1 MATTIFWIIIAIV
14 LFDFIF
20 EKILDYLNSKSMKE
34 TLPEELE
41 GIYDAEKY
49 AKSQQYEKVNSRFSL
64 VTSTFSL
71 ILILAMLFGGGF
83 GFMDQWVRSISEN
96 IYLQTLLFFG
106 ILGLAFD
113 LISLPFQVY
122 GTFIIEEKFGFN
134 KTTPLTFIT
143 DKLKGYLLSIVLGG
157 GILMFI
163 LWAWLST
170 GNWFWVIVL
179 GGMSFFM
186 IFMAMFYTRLIVPLF
201 NKQTPLEEGELRTA
215 IDAFSQNAG
224 FKLDNVFVIDGS
236 KRSTKANAY
245 FSGLGPK
252 KRIVL
257 YDTLINDLETEEIVA
272 VLAHEVGHYKK
283 KHVPKGM
290 VMSIVQSGLMIF
302 LLSLAIGLPVLSQ
315 AIGAGEASFYMGLV
329 AFGLLFSPISFIT
342 GIFSNIQSRKYEYQ
356 ADNYARQYS
365 LGEKLINSLIKLSV
379 KNLSNLTPHPAYV
392 FFHYSH
398 PTLLQ
403 RKRVVE
409 GAGNKDKGKG

>member
-14 LFDFIF
+14 LFDFLF
-20 EKILDYLNSKSMKE
+20 EKVLDYLNSKSMKE

-71 ILILAMLFGGGF
+71 VLILAMLFGGGF
-83 GFMDQWVRSISEN
+83 GVMDQWVRSISGN
-96 IYLQTLLFFG
+96 IYLQTLIFFG
-106 ILGLAFD
+106 ILGIVFD

-122 GTFIIEEKFGFN
+122 GTFVIEEKFGFN
-134 KTTPLTFIT
+134 KTTPLTFVT

-179 GGMSFFM
+179 GGMSLFM

-215 IDAFSQNAG
+215 INEFSQKAG

-290 VMSIVQSGLMIF
+290 VVSIIQSGLMIF

-315 AIGAGEASFYMGLV
+315 AIGAEEASFYMGLV

-356 ADNYARQYS
+356 ADNYARQYG

-403 RKRVVE
+403 RKKVVE
-409 GAGNKDKGKG
+409 GAG